1 MSLVRANGAT
11 YLTGANK
18 QLLFDGVFSY
28 SYWAEGNRTARFI
41 DVNANG
47 LLDAVILKRQVSTGW
62 EKVCGF
68 FADFASFLSASLRPG
83 GFAALRWRLFHLQ
96 LVAAGTLNG
105 LLPFWVQ
112 TTRLG

>member
-1 MSLVRANGAT
+1 MSLVTANGAT

-18 QLLFDGVFSY
+18 QLLFDGVLSY

-47 LLDAVILKRQVSTGW
+47 LLDAVILKRQVSIGW

-68 FADFASFLSASLRPG
+68 FADLASFLPAS
-83 GFAALRWRLFHLQ
+83 
-96 LVAAGTLNG
+96 
-105 LLPFWVQ
+105 
-112 TTRLG
+112 

>member
-1 MSLVRANGAT
+1 MSLVTTNGAN

-18 QLLFDGVFSY
+18 QLLFGGVLSY
-28 SYWAEGNRTARFI
+28 FYWAEGNRTARFI

-68 FADFASFLSASLRPG
+68 FADLASFLPASLRLR
-83 GFAALRWRLFHLQ
+83 GFALTFRPP
-96 LVAAGTLNG
+96 AARDGPNA
-105 LLPFWVQ
+105 
-112 TTRLG
+112 